1 MGMASNIEH
10 THVFLHRWLVWPTP
24 PLFVGHSCRTDAFFF
39 PSHHAVQHDLHLNR
53 NSVYFPL
60 FSRSPN
66 GSSHIP
72 DVTHSAGEW
81 QCSPGDSGSLSPSTS
96 SPGRCIVLHSASIHP
111 FGESS
116 ITAALYSIIV
126 TLIKAPSPDPFP
138 EEWETLTL
146 CPEPWDNGPC
156 YRGEQGPTVSRLL
169 LYSPGLITLAIFG
182 CITPGKSPG
191 SGEPTVNSGFTANA
205 GTGICQKTWGKAVTN
220 RTGSIQI
227 QKTNRDCRGEAEHDE
242 LQ

>member
-24 PLFVGHSCRTDAFFF
+24 ALFVGHSCRTDAFFC
-39 PSHHAVQHDLHLNR
+39 PSHHALRHDLHLNR

-81 QCSPGDSGSLSPSTS
+81 QCSPGDSGSPSPSTS
-96 SPGRCIVLHSASIHP
+96 SPGRSIVLHSASIHP

-169 LYSPGLITLAIFG
+169 LYSPGLITLALLG
-182 CITPGKSPG
+182 TSLLEKGLALGSP
-191 SGEPTVNSGFTANA
+191 P
-205 GTGICQKTWGKAVTN
+205 
-220 RTGSIQI
+220 
-227 QKTNRDCRGEAEHDE
+227 
-242 LQ
+242 